1 MKRKLTADPNTG
13 FGVNGNESGTRFYRR
28 DGTPNIIRTGVSFFD
43 RFSWYHTL
51 LLMPLLEFIFLIFV
65 AFVLINVLFACI
77 YFIIGIDHLGGI
89 TRGSALKNFVETFFF
104 STQTFTTVGYG
115 RISPI
120 GFLASAVSAF
130 EAFVGLLSFA
140 IATGLFYGR
149 FSRPQAFLRFS
160 ENAIVGPYRDIT
172 ALMFRTVP
180 FKNNNLTD
188 AEVKLT
194 LGMRV
199 KEDDRYIN
207 RFYPLELELSKVN
220 ALVMNWTVVHP
231 ITENSPLHG
240 MSLQEMQESRAE
252 LLVYI
257 KAFDDAFSNT
267 VIARTS
273 YTASEIIFG
282 AKFKFMYHPSA
293 DGSATVMR
301 IEFLDEI
308 ERVKLPELSGGLD
321 LDKIPP
327 VNVVEKKE
335 I

>member
-1 MKRKLTADPNTG
+1 
-13 FGVNGNESGTRFYRR
+13 
-28 DGTPNIIRTGVSFFD
+28 
-43 RFSWYHTL
+43 
-51 LLMPLLEFIFLIFV
+51 MPIWQFILLIF
-65 AFVLINVLFACI
+65 AGFILINILFACI
-77 YFIIGIDHLGGI
+77 YFTIGVDHLGGI
-89 TRGSALKNFVETFFF
+89 AKGSPLKNFVETFFF

-120 GFLASAVSAF
+120 GMLASAMSAF

-160 ENAIVGPYRDIT
+160 DNAIIGPYKKIT

-180 FKNNNLTD
+180 YKNNNLTD

-194 LGMRV
+194 LAMRV
-199 KEDDRYIN
+199 KEDDKYIN
-207 RFYPLELELSKVN
+207 RFYPLELELSKIN
-220 ALVMNWTVVHP
+220 ALVMNWTIVHP

-240 MSLQEMQESRAE
+240 MSMQEMQQNKVE

-273 YTASEIIFG
+273 YTAAEIIYG

-301 IEFLDEI
+301 IEQVSDI
-308 ERVKLPELSGGLD
+308 EKAELPELSGGLD

-327 VNVVEKKE
+327 INIIEKKE

>member
-51 LLMPLLEFIFLIFV
+51 LLMPLLEFIFLIFA
-65 AFVLINVLFACI
+65 AFILINVLFACI
-77 YFIIGIDHLGGI
+77 YFIIGIDHLAGI
-89 TRGSALKNFVETFFF
+89 SRGSALKNFVETFFF

-120 GFLASAVSAF
+120 GFLASAVSSF

-160 ENAIVGPYRDIT
+160 EKAIVGPYKDIT

-240 MSLQEMQESRAE
+240 MSLQEMQENRAE

>member
-1 MKRKLTADPNTG
+1 MVD
-13 FGVNGNESGTRFYRR
+13 
-28 DGTPNIIRTGVSFFD
+28 
-43 RFSWYHTL
+43 
-51 LLMPLLEFIFLIFV
+51 
-65 AFVLINVLFACI
+65 
-77 YFIIGIDHLGGI
+77 
-89 TRGSALKNFVETFFF
+89 
-104 STQTFTTVGYG
+104 
-115 RISPI
+115 
-120 GFLASAVSAF
+120 LA
-130 EAFVGLLSFA
+130 GH
-140 IATGLFYGR
+140 R
-149 FSRPQAFLRFS
+149 LRFS
-160 ENAIVGPYRDIT
+160 ENAIVGPYKDIT

-207 RFYPLELELSKVN
+207 RFYPLELELSKIN

-293 DGSATVMR
+293 DGSATS
-301 IEFLDEI
+301 DE
-308 ERVKLPELSGGLD
+308 
-321 LDKIPP
+321 
-327 VNVVEKKE
+327 N
-335 I
+335 

>member
-1 MKRKLTADPNTG
+1 MPMWQFILLVFAG
-13 FGVNGNESGTRFYRR
+13 F
-28 DGTPNIIRTGVSFFD
+28 I
-43 RFSWYHTL
+43 
-51 LLMPLLEFIFLIFV
+51 
-65 AFVLINVLFACI
+65 LINLLFASI

-89 TRGSALKNFVETFFF
+89 NKGSPLKNFVEVFFF

-120 GFLASAVSAF
+120 GVLASAVAAF

-160 ENAIVGPYRDIT
+160 QNAIISPFREMTG
-172 ALMFRTVP
+172 LMLRTVP
-180 FKNNNLTD
+180 YKNNNLTD
-188 AEVKLT
+188 AEAKVT

-199 KEDDRYIN
+199 KEDDRFVN
-207 RFYPLELELSKVN
+207 RFYPLELELSKIN
-220 ALVMNWTVVHP
+220 ALVMNWTIVHP
-231 ITENSPLHG
+231 ITENSPLYG
-240 MSLQEMQESRAE
+240 MSLHEMQQNRAE
-252 LLVYI
+252 ILVYI

-273 YTASEIIFG
+273 YSAAEIIFG

-301 IEFLDEI
+301 IEQLSEI
-308 ERVKLPELSGGLD
+308 ERVKLPELSSGPD
-321 LDKIPP
+321 LDEIPS
-327 VNVVEKKE
+327 VNVIEKKK